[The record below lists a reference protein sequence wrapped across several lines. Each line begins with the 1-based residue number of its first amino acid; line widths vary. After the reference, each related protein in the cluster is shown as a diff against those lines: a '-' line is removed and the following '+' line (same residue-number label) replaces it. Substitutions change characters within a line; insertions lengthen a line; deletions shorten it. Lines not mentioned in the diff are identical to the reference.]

1 MKNEDLKIVPS
12 TDYAI
17 ERVTVIIHAP
27 LYGPGG
33 MSPGDLLMGLI
44 DDDNE
49 LQRISTE
56 ECTNV
61 TLVDLRGSL

>member
-1 MKNEDLKIVPS
+1 MQNENLKIVPS
-12 TDYAI
+12 TDHAI

-33 MSPGDLLMGLI
+33 MSPGDLLVGLI

-49 LQRISTE
+49 LQRIGAAD
-56 ECTNV
+56 CTNL
-61 TLVDLRGSL
+61 TLVDLRQSL